1 MRRNDRMLQKYRIET
16 RREKLER
23 LTLPLVCKVLGHP
36 EQLKMYDVICKRC
49 RTVLRRRGMWD

>member
-23 LTLPLVCKVLGHP
+23 LTLPLICRVVGHV
-36 EQLKMYDVICKRC
+36 EMQKMYCTICRRC
-49 RTVLRRRGMWD
+49 SVVLRQR